1 MSLTSPAKNAEA
13 VPGDDMVDN
22 TTNEVD
28 GTKSPLRN
36 FQHNSLVSQEMESTN
51 DTSEQSGE
59 QPRKLGVTWQ
69 NLTITGIHSDAMFN
83 ENVLSQ
89 LNPFQKSTKSRPT
102 KTIIDN
108 SSGCV
113 KPGEM
118 LLVLG
123 RPGAG
128 CTSLLNVLSNNRTGY
143 EEVKGEVFFGNITAK
158 EAKQYQGQIIMN
170 TEDEI
175 FYPALSVEDTINFA
189 TRMKV
194 PRHLPPG
201 IKTPEEYVQHRK
213 IFLLRLVGI
222 SHTASTKV
230 GDAYTRGV
238 SGGERKRVSIL
249 ECLTTRASVFC
260 WDNSTRGLD
269 ASTALEW
276 IKAMRDMTDLL
287 GLTTIITLY
296 QAGNGIYEQFDKVLV
311 LDEGKQIFYGL
322 QKEAVPF
329 MESLGFL
336 RDSGSNRSDFLTG
349 VTVPTERVIAPGFER
364 TFPRTA
370 DEIRVAYDRS
380 AIKAKM
386 MDESQLYPTSTDAA
400 DNTALFKGMVAREK
414 HKRVS
419 NSSPVTSSFFTQVKA
434 AVTRQYQIL
443 RGDKSTLIMKQG
455 ATVIQ
460 SLIGGSLFYA
470 APDNSL
476 GLFLKGGALFFSILY
491 NALLALSEVTD
502 SFTGRPIL
510 AKHRSFALYRPAAI
524 CVAQILADAPVLLF
538 QVTHFGLVLYFMV
551 GLKLSAAA
559 FFTYLVTN
567 FVTAMAMTAVFR
579 LIGAAF
585 PTFDAATKVSG
596 LTIVSFFVYMGYMI
610 FKSEMHPWLGW
621 IFWINPM
628 AYGFEA
634 LLGNEFHGQDLA
646 CVGPNL
652 VPNGPGY
659 IAGEGGQSCAG
670 VAGARVGAT
679 SVTGD
684 EYLAAMSFSHSHVWR
699 NVGIICAWWVV
710 YVALT
715 IFFTSRWKLLGE
727 GGRSLLIPREDQKK
741 SRHILGHLDEES
753 REVEKP
759 LDKSVPTNSD
769 DESSLELIRNK
780 SIFTWTNLTYT
791 VKTPDGDRVLLNN
804 VQGYV
809 KPGMLG
815 ALMGSSGAG
824 KTTLLDVLAQRKTEG
839 TIHGSI
845 LVDGHPLPISFQRSA
860 GYVEQLDVHEPLA
873 TVREALEFSALLRQ
887 SRNTP
892 VSEKLRY
899 VDTIID
905 LLELNDLEHT
915 LVGRPGAGLSIEQ
928 RKRLTIG
935 VELVAKPSI
944 LIFLDEPTSGLDG
957 QAAYNTI
964 RFLRKLASVGQA
976 ILVTIHQPSAQLFS
990 QFDSLLLL
998 SKGGNTTYFGDIG
1011 ENAKTVNEY
1020 FARYGEPCP
1029 PEANPAEH
1037 IIDVV
1042 SGAGNQSAQDW
1053 NKIWLE
1059 SPEHAR
1065 LIQDLDDIIE
1075 QGASRQSEVL
1085 DDGLEFA
1092 ASMWTQIRLVTH
1104 RMNVSLFRNTEYL
1117 NNKFALHISLA
1128 LLNGFSFWMIENR
1141 LTDLQSNL
1149 FSVFNLIFVAPG
1161 VISQLQPLFIDRR
1174 DIYEARE
1181 KKSKMY
1187 HWAPFV
1193 TGLIVSEFP
1202 YLIVC
1207 ALLYYVCWYFT
1218 CGFPSSAEHAGSVF
1232 FVVLMYEC
1240 LYTGIGQM
1248 IAAYT
1253 PNAVFAS
1260 LVNPLVITTLV
1271 SFCGV
1276 MVPYS
1281 QIQNFWKYWIYYI
1294 DPFNYLMSSLLIFTT
1309 WNKAVDCGEGELA
1322 VFNPAPNQTCGAYLF
1337 DYQLGMGR
1345 GTNLLNPEDLADCR
1359 VCQYTHGG
1367 DFLRTL
1373 NLNEESYGWRNAGIV
1388 ITFVFGCYGMVYLM
1402 MKLRTKATKKA
1413 EA

>member
-1 MSLTSPAKNAEA
+1 MENP
-13 VPGDDMVDN
+13 
-22 TTNEVD
+22 NE
-28 GTKSPLRN
+28 
-36 FQHNSLVSQEMESTN
+36 EE
-51 DTSEQSGE
+51 GE
-59 QPRKLGVTWQ
+59 QPRKLGVTWR
-69 NLTITGIHSDAMFN
+69 NLTVKGVHNDAAFN
-83 ENVLSQ
+83 ENVVSQ
-89 LNPFQKSTKSRPT
+89 LYPFHKTNKSRPL

-128 CTSLLNVLSNNRTGY
+128 CTSLLNVLSNNRSGY
-143 EEVKGEVFFGNITAK
+143 KEVTGEVFFGSMSDK
-158 EAKQYQGQIIMN
+158 EAKQYRGQIVMN
-170 TEDEI
+170 TEEEI
-175 FYPALSVEDTINFA
+175 FYPALSVQDTINFA

-194 PRHLPPG
+194 PRELPPG
-201 IKTPEEYVQHRK
+201 FKTPEEYVQHRK
-213 IFLLRLVGI
+213 DFLLRLAGI
-222 SHTASTKV
+222 THTASTKV
-230 GDAYTRGV
+230 GDAFTRGV

-249 ECLTTRASVFC
+249 ECLATRASVFC

-276 IKAMRDMTDLL
+276 IKTMREMTDSL

-296 QAGNGIYEQFDKVLV
+296 QAGNGIYEHFDKVLV
-311 LDEGKQIFYGL
+311 LDEGKQIFYGP

-329 MESLGFL
+329 MTEQGFL

-349 VTVPTERVIAPGFER
+349 VTVPTERIIAPGFEK
-364 TFPRTA
+364 TFPRNA
-370 DEIRVAYDRS
+370 DEIRGAYDCT
-380 AIKAKM
+380 ALKAKM
-386 MDESQLYPTSTDAA
+386 DEEARLYPTSDQAIQ
-400 DNTALFKGMVAREK
+400 NTALFKELVASEK
-414 HKRVS
+414 HRGVS
-419 NSSPVTSSFFTQVKA
+419 DSSPVTSSFFSQVKA
-434 AVTRQYQIL
+434 AVIRQSQL
-443 RGDKSTLIMKQG
+443 LWGDKSTLLMKQG
-455 ATVIQ
+455 ATVVQ
-460 SLIGGSLFYA
+460 SLVGGSLFYA

-510 AKHRSFALYRPAAI
+510 AKHRSFALYRPAAVCI
-524 CVAQILADAPVLLF
+524 AQIVADIPILLF

-559 FFTYLVTN
+559 FFTYLCTN
-567 FVTAMAMTAVFR
+567 FVTAMTMTAAFR

-628 AYGFEA
+628 AYAFEA
-634 LLGNEFHGQDLA
+634 LLGNEFHGQDLP

-652 VPNGPGY
+652 IPNGPGY
-659 IAGEGGQSCAG
+659 GTGEGQQACAG
-670 VAGARVGAT
+670 VAGARIGAT

-684 EYLAAMSFSHSHVWR
+684 EYLAAMSFSHTHVWR
-699 NVGIICAWWVV
+699 NVGIICAWWVL
-710 YVALT
+710 YVGLT
-715 IFFTSRWKLLGE
+715 IFFTSKWRLLGE
-727 GGRSLLIPREDQKK
+727 GGRSLLIPREQQKK
-741 SRHILGHLDEES
+741 SQHILGHTDEETLQT
-753 REVEKP
+753 EKP
-759 LDKSVPTNSD
+759 STDSSPTVSD
-769 DESSLELIRNK
+769 SESGQDLIRNN
-780 SIFTWTNLTYT
+780 SIFTWRNLTYT
-791 VKTPDGDRVLLNN
+791 VKTPDGDRVLLDN

-809 KPGMLG
+809 RPGMLG

-845 LVDGHPLPISFQRSA
+845 LVDGRPLPISFQRSA

-887 SRNTP
+887 PRDTP
-892 VSEKLRY
+892 DAEKLRY

-905 LLELNDLEHT
+905 LLELHDLEHT
-915 LVGRPGAGLSIEQ
+915 LVGRPGAGLSVEQ

-957 QAAYNTI
+957 QAAYNTV
-964 RFLRKLASVGQA
+964 RFLRKLASAGQA

-998 SKGGNTTYFGDIG
+998 AKGGKTTYFGPIG
-1011 ENAKTVNEY
+1011 ENGNTIKGY
-1020 FARYGEPCP
+1020 FERYGEPCS
-1029 PEANPAEH
+1029 PEENPAEY
-1037 IIDVV
+1037 IINVV
-1042 SGAGNQSAQDW
+1042 SGAGQQSHQDW
-1053 NKIWLE
+1053 NKVWLE

-1065 LIQDLDDIIE
+1065 LTEELDNIITT
-1075 QGASRQSEVL
+1075 GASREPEQHT
-1085 DDGLEFA
+1085 DDGQEFA
-1092 ASMWTQIRLVTH
+1092 ASMWTQVRLVTH
-1104 RMNVSLFRNTEYL
+1104 RMNISLFRNTEYI
-1117 NNKFALHISLA
+1117 NNKFALHITLP
-1128 LLNGFSFWMIENR
+1128 LLNGFSFWMIGDR
-1141 LTDLQSNL
+1141 LTDLQMNL
-1149 FSVFNLIFVAPG
+1149 FSIFNLIFVAPG

-1202 YLIVC
+1202 YLLLC
-1207 ALLYYVCWYFT
+1207 ALMYYVCWYFT
-1218 CGFPSSAEHAGSVF
+1218 CGFPTSPAHAGSVF
-1232 FVVLMYEC
+1232 FVVVMYET

-1248 IAAYT
+1248 IAAYA

-1281 QIQNFWKYWIYYI
+1281 QIQNFWKYWIYYL
-1294 DPFNYLMSSLLIFTT
+1294 DPFNYLLSSLLVFTT
-1309 WNKAVDCGEGELA
+1309 WDKTVDCDEGELA
-1322 VFNPAPNQTCGAYLF
+1322 VFHPPANQTCGAYLG
-1337 DYQLGMGR
+1337 DYQLGMGAS
-1345 GTNLLNPEDLADCR
+1345 TNLLNPNATSDCR
-1359 VCQYTHGG
+1359 VCQFTHGG

-1373 NLNEESYGWRNAGIV
+1373 NIEKESYGWRNAGIV
-1388 ITFVFGCYGMVYLM
+1388 VIFVFGCYGMVYLM

-1413 EA
+1413 QS

>member
-1 MSLTSPAKNAEA
+1 MTILSPTKGVEA
-13 VPGDDMVDN
+13 VPRNENKNEADN
-22 TTNEVD
+22 INLFRQRIPVT
-28 GTKSPLRN
+28 
-36 FQHNSLVSQEMESTN
+36 SQIALEMAAIK
-51 DTSEQSGE
+51 DRDKQGGE
-59 QPRKLGVTWQ
+59 QPKRLGVTWQ
-69 NLTITGIHSDAMFN
+69 NLTITGVHSDATFN
-83 ENVLSQ
+83 ENVVSQ
-89 LNPFQKSTKSRPT
+89 LNPFQKSTRSHPL

-143 EEVKGEVFFGNITAK
+143 KEVKGEVFFGNMPAK
-158 EAKQYQGQIIMN
+158 EAEQFRGQIIMN
-170 TEDEI
+170 TEEEI
-175 FYPALSVEDTINFA
+175 FYPALSVQDTINFA
-189 TRMKV
+189 SRMKI

-201 IKTPEEYVQHRK
+201 FQTPEEYVQHRK
-213 IFLLRLVGI
+213 DFLLRLVGMP
-222 SHTASTKV
+222 HTASTKV

-276 IKAMRDMTDLL
+276 VRSMRVMTDLL

-296 QAGNGIYEQFDKVLV
+296 QAGNGIFEQFDKVLV
-311 LDEGKQIFYGL
+311 LDEGKQIFYGP
-322 QKEAVPF
+322 QEEAVPF
-329 MESLGFL
+329 MESQGFL

-349 VTVPTERVIAPGFER
+349 VTVPTERIIAPGFEK
-364 TFPRTA
+364 TYPHTA
-370 DEIRVAYDRS
+370 NEIRATFDRS
-380 AIKAKM
+380 ALKTKM
-386 MDESQLYPTSTDAA
+386 MEESRLYPTSKEAA
-400 DNTALFKGMVAREK
+400 EDTALFKAMVAREK
-414 HKRVS
+414 HKGVS
-419 NSSPVTSSFFTQVKA
+419 NTSPVTSGFLTQVKA
-434 AVTRQYQIL
+434 AVTRQYQIMW
-443 RGDKSTLIMKQG
+443 GDKSTLIMKQG

-491 NALLALSEVTD
+491 NALIALSEVTD

-524 CVAQILADAPVLLF
+524 CLAQIAADAPILLF
-538 QVTHFGLVLYFMV
+538 QVTHFGIVLYFMV
-551 GLKLSAAA
+551 GLKLSAGA

-567 FVTAMAMTAVFR
+567 FVTAMSMTGVFR

-596 LTIVSFFVYMGYMI
+596 LTIVAFFVYMGYMI

-634 LLGNEFHGQDLA
+634 LLGNEFHDQELP

-652 VPNGPGY
+652 IPNGPGY
-659 IAGEGGQSCAG
+659 SAGEGGQSCAG

-699 NVGIICAWWVV
+699 NIGIICAWWVV

-727 GGRSLLIPREDQKK
+727 GGRSLLIPREYQRK
-741 SRHILGHLDEES
+741 SRHILGTLDEES
-753 REVEKP
+753 KEVGNPQIGP
-759 LDKSVPTNSD
+759 LSTTSD
-769 DESSLELIRNK
+769 DESNQDLIRNK
-780 SIFTWTNLTYT
+780 STFTWRNLTYT
-791 VKTPDGDRVLLNN
+791 VKTPEGDRVLLDN

-839 TIHGSI
+839 TIHGSV

-887 SRNTP
+887 SQSIP
-892 VSEKLRY
+892 VAEKLRY
-899 VDTIID
+899 VDKIID
-905 LLELNDLEHT
+905 FLELHDLEHT
-915 LVGRPGAGLSIEQ
+915 LVGRPGSGLSVEQ

-964 RFLRKLASVGQA
+964 RFLRKLASFGQA

-990 QFDSLLLL
+990 QFDTLLLL
-998 SKGGNTTYFGDIG
+998 AKGGKTTYFGDIG
-1011 ENAKTVNEY
+1011 ENAKTINEY
-1020 FARYGEPCP
+1020 FGRYGEPCP

-1042 SGAGNQSAQDW
+1042 SGVKSQTQHDW
-1053 NKIWLE
+1053 SKVWLE

-1065 LIQDLDDIIE
+1065 LIQDLDKIIRE
-1075 QGASRQSEVL
+1075 GASRPPESL
-1085 DDGLEFA
+1085 DDKQEFA
-1092 ASMWTQIRLVTH
+1092 ASMWTQTRLVTH

-1117 NNKFALHISLA
+1117 NNKFALHIALA
-1128 LLNGFSFWMIENR
+1128 LLNGFSFWMIGDR

-1202 YLIVC
+1202 YLLVC
-1207 ALLYYVCWYFT
+1207 ALLYYVSWYFT

-1232 FVVLMYEC
+1232 FVVVMYEC

-1281 QIQNFWKYWIYYI
+1281 QIEDFWKYW
-1294 DPFNYLMSSLLIFTT
+1294 S
-1309 WNKAVDCGEGELA
+1309 
-1322 VFNPAPNQTCGAYLF
+1322 
-1337 DYQLGMGR
+1337 
-1345 GTNLLNPEDLADCR
+1345 
-1359 VCQYTHGG
+1359 
-1367 DFLRTL
+1367 
-1373 NLNEESYGWRNAGIV
+1373 
-1388 ITFVFGCYGMVYLM
+1388 
-1402 MKLRTKATKKA
+1402 
-1413 EA
+1413 

>member
-1 MSLTSPAKNAEA
+1 
-13 VPGDDMVDN
+13 
-22 TTNEVD
+22 
-28 GTKSPLRN
+28 
-36 FQHNSLVSQEMESTN
+36 
-51 DTSEQSGE
+51 
-59 QPRKLGVTWQ
+59 
-69 NLTITGIHSDAMFN
+69 
-83 ENVLSQ
+83 
-89 LNPFQKSTKSRPT
+89 
-102 KTIIDN
+102 
-108 SSGCV
+108 
-113 KPGEM
+113 
-118 LLVLG
+118 
-123 RPGAG
+123 
-128 CTSLLNVLSNNRTGY
+128 
-143 EEVKGEVFFGNITAK
+143 
-158 EAKQYQGQIIMN
+158 
-170 TEDEI
+170 
-175 FYPALSVEDTINFA
+175 
-189 TRMKV
+189 
-194 PRHLPPG
+194 
-201 IKTPEEYVQHRK
+201 
-213 IFLLRLVGI
+213 
-222 SHTASTKV
+222 
-230 GDAYTRGV
+230 
-238 SGGERKRVSIL
+238 
-249 ECLTTRASVFC
+249 
-260 WDNSTRGLD
+260 
-269 ASTALEW
+269 
-276 IKAMRDMTDLL
+276 
-287 GLTTIITLY
+287 
-296 QAGNGIYEQFDKVLV
+296 
-311 LDEGKQIFYGL
+311 
-322 QKEAVPF
+322 
-329 MESLGFL
+329 
-336 RDSGSNRSDFLTG
+336 
-349 VTVPTERVIAPGFER
+349 
-364 TFPRTA
+364 
-370 DEIRVAYDRS
+370 
-380 AIKAKM
+380 
-386 MDESQLYPTSTDAA
+386 
-400 DNTALFKGMVAREK
+400 
-414 HKRVS
+414 
-419 NSSPVTSSFFTQVKA
+419 
-434 AVTRQYQIL
+434 
-443 RGDKSTLIMKQG
+443 
-455 ATVIQ
+455 
-460 SLIGGSLFYA
+460 
-470 APDNSL
+470 
-476 GLFLKGGALFFSILY
+476 
-491 NALLALSEVTD
+491 
-502 SFTGRPIL
+502 
-510 AKHRSFALYRPAAI
+510 
-524 CVAQILADAPVLLF
+524 
-538 QVTHFGLVLYFMV
+538 
-551 GLKLSAAA
+551 
-559 FFTYLVTN
+559 
-567 FVTAMAMTAVFR
+567 
-579 LIGAAF
+579 
-585 PTFDAATKVSG
+585 
-596 LTIVSFFVYMGYMI
+596 MGYMI
-610 FKSEMHPWLGW
+610 FKSDMHPWLGW
-621 IFWINPM
+621 IFWIDPM

-634 LLGNEFHGQDLA
+634 LLGNEFHGQDLP

-684 EYLAAMSFSHSHVWR
+684 EYLAAMSFNHSQVWR
-699 NVGIICAWWVV
+699 NVGIICAWWVF
-710 YVALT
+710 YIALT

-741 SRHILGHLDEES
+741 SRHILGHRDEES
-753 REVEKP
+753 RDVEKSP
-759 LDKSVPTNSD
+759 DNSLPTSSD
-769 DESSLELIRNK
+769 NESSLDLIRNK
-780 SIFTWTNLTYT
+780 SVFTWRNLTYT

-892 VSEKLRY
+892 DAEKLRY

-935 VELVAKPSI
+935 VELVAKPNI

-976 ILVTIHQPSAQLFS
+976 IFVTIHQPSAQLFS

-998 SKGGNTTYFGDIG
+998 AKGGNTTYFGDIG
-1011 ENAKTVNEY
+1011 ESAKTVNDY

-1037 IIDVV
+1037 IIEVV
-1042 SGAGNQSAQDW
+1042 SGAGRQSQRDW

-1065 LIQDLDDIIE
+1065 LIQDLDEIIE
-1075 QGASRQSEVL
+1075 QGASRQPEAL

-1128 LLNGFSFWMIENR
+1128 LLNGFSFWMIEDR

-1207 ALLYYVCWYFT
+1207 ALLYYACWYFT
-1218 CGFPSSAEHAGSVF
+1218 CGFPTSSEHAGSVL

-1281 QIQNFWKYWIYYI
+1281 QIQNFWKYWIYYL

-1309 WNKAVDCGEGELA
+1309 WDKAVDCGDGELA
-1322 VFNPAPNQTCGAYLF
+1322 VFNPGLNQTCGDYLLN
-1337 DYQLGMGR
+1337 YQLGMGR
-1345 GTNLLNPEDLADCR
+1345 GTNLLNPDATADCR

-1388 ITFVFGCYGMVYLM
+1388 VAFVFGCYGMVYLM